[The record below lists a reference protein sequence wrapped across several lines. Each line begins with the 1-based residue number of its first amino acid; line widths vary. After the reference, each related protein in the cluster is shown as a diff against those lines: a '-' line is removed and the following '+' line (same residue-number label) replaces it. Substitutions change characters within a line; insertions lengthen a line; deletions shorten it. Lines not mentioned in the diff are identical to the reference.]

1 LYVRREAPALQQLGP
16 VEAAAAEPASFLLCL
31 PAMDILSPTN
41 SPDIRRP
48 IRRRLQ
54 VMTFIG
60 FVLMTADAHLSW
72 RAQPATPERPI
83 SLAGVRGHVSIDL
96 PPSAR
101 GASRIADIELPA
113 GR

>member
-1 LYVRREAPALQQLGP
+1 MQALQQLGSDGE
-16 VEAAAAEPASFLLCL
+16 EAGKAASFLLCQR
-31 PAMDILSPTN
+31 AMEILSPTT
-41 SPDIRRP
+41 SPATRRP

-60 FVLMTADAHLSW
+60 FVLMTADAHLTW
-72 RAQPATPERPI
+72 RAQPATPDRPI
-83 SLAGVRGHVSIDL
+83 SLAGVRGQASTDL

-101 GASRIADIELPA
+101 GSRRIADIELPA